1 MYRLTNHNSIIRLAD
16 NASIPNDP
24 ANRDYA
30 DYFEWLAAGNTPL
43 PAEPLPNPRIA
54 AIKIRL
60 DQIDIESIR
69 ALRAKSV
76 GKGKAA
82 DDTRLVALDT
92 EADALRAEL
101 AVTAAF
107 V

>member
-1 MYRLTNHNSIIRLAD
+1 MYKLTDDTDIIRLAD
-16 NASIPNDP
+16 NASIPADP

-30 DYFEWLAAGNTPL
+30 TYLEWLAAGNTPL
-43 PAEPLPNPRIA
+43 PADPLPNPRIV
-54 AIKIRL
+54 AIKTRL

-76 GKGKAA
+76 GNGKAA
-82 DDTRLVALDT
+82 DDTKLASLDT

-101 AVTAAF
+101 AVTAAL